1 MKRFL
6 LLLALAWTTVAFA
19 QDESEPQPPSWINV
33 SKLAFVASHGTDRSN
48 APIQYLMFAEKT
60 YEDNEELFNQ
70 LISLLDE
77 IGQEEMNQAVPETIK
92 QMDEDIKQLKETL
105 KDNPNPEIQAALKEM
120 IREFEQQKKD
130 AMADYV
136 KPSVSYSYDPAAMY
150 RRLKALAINQKVYSG
165 YWEAGNGLYSVTE
178 VPRYCN
184 LDEDDRYT
192 HTKITFAEEDRY
204 KWGLIDENGRQIL
217 PYKYGSVNVHHI
229 YPDAFPELDL
239 IFMYKQDPDGSVHA
253 GAVNYRGQ
261 VRIPFIYDDQNGVYH
276 GEDIFSFSKNGKF
289 GLVNVKTGR
298 EVLPFEYTT
307 FSRMAGGWLV
317 SKDDEHY
324 GMVSIRTGKVII
336 PLKYQNLWD
345 DADPSFLTFDGKIDY
360 YDDYG
365 HLVRTENAPTYDD

>member
-6 LLLALAWTTVAFA
+6 LLLVLALSMVARA
-19 QDESEPQPPSWINV
+19 QDESEAEPPAWLNV
-33 SKLAFVASHGTDRSN
+33 SKLAFYASNGADRNN
-48 APIQYLMFAEKT
+48 ASIQYLMFAAKT
-60 YEDNEELFNQ
+60 CEDNQELFDQYNT
-70 LISLLDE
+70 LLDE
-77 IGQEEMNQAVPETIK
+77 IGQEEINQDLPESFR
-92 QMDEDIKQLKETL
+92 QMEEDIKQLREVAKEQPEL
-105 KDNPNPEIQAALKEM
+105 KPQIDEA
-120 IREFEQQKKD
+120 IREFERQKQE
-130 AMADYV
+130 AMAEYV
-136 KPSVSYSYDPAAMY
+136 KPSKSYSYNPATILS
-150 RRLKALAINQKVYSG
+150 RLKAIAINHKIYTG

-178 VPRYCN
+178 APRYCN

-192 HTKITFAEEDRY
+192 HTKITFDEKDRY

-217 PYKYGSVNVHHI
+217 PYQYSWVNANAL

-239 IFMYKQDPDGSVHA
+239 IFIYKQNPDGSVHA

-276 GEDIFSFSKNGKF
+276 GEDIYSFVKNGKM
-289 GLVNVKTGR
+289 GLVNVKTGK

-324 GMVSIRTGKVII
+324 GMVSIKTGKVII
-336 PLKYQNLWD
+336 PLKYRNLWD
-345 DADPSFLTFDGKIDY
+345 DRDPSFLTFDNKIDY

-365 HLVRTENAPTYDD
+365 NLVRTENAPTYDD

>member
-6 LLLALAWTTVAFA
+6 LLLALVWGTVASA
-19 QDESEPQPPSWINV
+19 QDEQEPPTFINV
-33 SKLAFVASHGTDRSN
+33 SWLSFVANGGTDRAN
-48 APIQYLMFAEKT
+48 APIQYLMFTEQTCK
-60 YEDNEELFNQ
+60 DNEELFGQ
-70 LISLLDE
+70 LNTLLEE
-77 IGQEEMNQAVPETIK
+77 IAQEDINQAVPENFR
-92 QMDEDIKQLKETL
+92 QMEEDIKQMREVAKEHPELKAQIDE
-105 KDNPNPEIQAALKEM
+105 A
-120 IREFEQQKKD
+120 IREFERQKRE
-130 AMADYV
+130 AMSDYV
-136 KPSVSYSYDPAAMY
+136 KPSKSYSYDPAMML
-150 RRLKALAINQKVYSG
+150 RKLKAIAVNHKVYTG

-178 VPRYCN
+178 VPRYCS

-217 PYKYGSVNVHHI
+217 PYKYSWVNAHQL

-239 IFMYKQDPDGSVHA
+239 MFMYKQESDGSVHA

-276 GEDIFSFSKNGKF
+276 GEDIYSFVKNGKM
-289 GLVNVKTGR
+289 GLVNVKTGK

-324 GMVSIRTGKVII
+324 GMVSDRTGKVII

-345 DADPSFLTFDGKIDY
+345 DRDPSFLTFDGKIDY

-365 HLVRTENAPTYDD
+365 HLVRTEDAPTYED